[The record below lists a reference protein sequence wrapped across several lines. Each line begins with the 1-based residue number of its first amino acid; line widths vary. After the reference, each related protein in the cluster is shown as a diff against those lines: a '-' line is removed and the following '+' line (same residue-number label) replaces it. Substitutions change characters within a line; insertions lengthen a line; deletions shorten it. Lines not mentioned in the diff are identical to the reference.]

1 MKLVKILKHNFV
13 QIISPVSFQCISMT
27 PSLQDSSQLFNNNT
41 SLTFYST
48 TSTKKTSSNKNKKNS
63 KSRKQVR
70 FNLNTSMNGRNLTNG
85 SFCSHLD
92 KKESVR
98 SLLETSKA
106 INNNKKKFK
115 KTNTKRKSAASIIIV
130 SIYIFDICVNML
142 FSL

>member
-13 QIISPVSFQCISMT
+13 QIISPVSLQCISMT
-27 PSLQDSSQLFNNNT
+27 PSLQDSSQLFNKNT

-48 TSTKKTSSNKNKKNS
+48 IKKTSSNMKKNS

-85 SFCSHLD
+85 SFCSYD

-98 SLLETSKA
+98 SLLETSKT
-106 INNNKKKFK
+106 INNKNKKKFK

-130 SIYIFDICVNML
+130 SIFDICVNTNML

>member
-13 QIISPVSFQCISMT
+13 QIISPVSLQCISMT

-48 TSTKKTSSNKNKKNS
+48 TSTKKTSSNKKKNS

-85 SFCSHLD
+85 SFCSHE

-98 SLLETSKA
+98 SILETSKT

-130 SIYIFDICVNML
+130 SIFDICVNMNML